1 MAAILTK
8 IHFAPNVIKDDSPL
22 NAEGAIIDSDKMRNS
37 QGSWQT
43 ILGWEKAVGVGGENG
58 AGAVDGPARGMH
70 NWTDLNGLKQL
81 AIGTPNKLWALT
93 DGDLIDVT
101 PNHSEGVL
109 FDPFDT
115 TNGSDIVTVHHSEH
129 GFRPGDFVTFSHADA
144 GGGITVDGEYE
155 VKTTPTRDTYTIEHG
170 SNASS
175 NQTTVGGYV
184 DFVGTFA
191 GGLTDGTGG
200 LGYGTGVYSAGT
212 YGLPSS
218 NQFLASVWT
227 FGNFGET
234 LIACRRGGPLYAW
247 QPATAYLEILLNG
260 DFASATGWATGT
272 GWSIGSGHAT
282 ATAGVQSNLNQNITG
297 LVRAGQVYRITF
309 DVTRS
314 AGTVKFRVNAGETPT
329 VIDVGINSAG
339 DSASKPINKTGTY
352 SRLFVMPDKPS
363 DIVFEKDG
371 SFAGQIDN
379 VSLKLESK
387 AYFIDQAPRLIDV
400 CWVDPSARIV
410 CIGGTYEA
418 DGDYNPTLVRNSAQE
433 NYRVWVP
440 DGSNLADEFALGA
453 GGRIVKGLATRQQT
467 LIWTDNA
474 VFSQQFNGESYSYR
488 MLGTGCGLAGTNAA
502 AEING
507 QVFWLSNSGNFY
519 TFQGAI
525 PQVIISCRV
534 RRDCVSN
541 IAANQSEKVYC
552 WINTDFNEAWWH
564 YPDQRDGNECSRVVV
579 YNWLEDHFVTHMFDR
594 TAGVSGGI
602 FPSPILVSSSG
613 EIFYHERGNSANGG
627 ALAAY
632 LTTSYFD
639 IEDGNNLLAVLALVP
654 DFHAQQ
660 GNVFFEVMT
669 KPFPNGTELSFGPY
683 TSQPTKQRIPFRIMA
698 RQAKLKIYS
707 SQAPSFWVLS
717 ALRAEIQKT
726 GALR

>member
-1 MAAILTK
+1 VAAILTK

-115 TNGSDIVTVHHSEH
+115 TNGSNVVTVHHPEH

-144 GGGITVDGEYE
+144 GGGITVDGQYE

-191 GGLTDGTGG
+191 GGLTYGTGG

-309 DVTRS
+309 EVCEVYRITFPHSDQKLVELLEQEGIDIARR
-314 AGTVKFRVNAGETPT
+314 TVAK
-329 VIDVGINSAG
+329 
-339 DSASKPINKTGTY
+339 
-352 SRLFVMPDKPS
+352 
-363 DIVFEKDG
+363 
-371 SFAGQIDN
+371 
-379 VSLKLESK
+379 
-387 AYFIDQAPRLIDV
+387 
-400 CWVDPSARIV
+400 
-410 CIGGTYEA
+410 
-418 DGDYNPTLVRNSAQE
+418 
-433 NYRVWVP
+433 YR
-440 DGSNLADEFALGA
+440 EQLG
-453 GGRIVKGLATRQQT
+453 
-467 LIWTDNA
+467 
-474 VFSQQFNGESYSYR
+474 
-488 MLGTGCGLAGTNAA
+488 
-502 AEING
+502 
-507 QVFWLSNSGNFY
+507 
-519 TFQGAI
+519 
-525 PQVIISCRV
+525 
-534 RRDCVSN
+534 
-541 IAANQSEKVYC
+541 
-552 WINTDFNEAWWH
+552 
-564 YPDQRDGNECSRVVV
+564 
-579 YNWLEDHFVTHMFDR
+579 
-594 TAGVSGGI
+594 
-602 FPSPILVSSSG
+602 
-613 EIFYHERGNSANGG
+613 
-627 ALAAY
+627 
-632 LTTSYFD
+632 
-639 IEDGNNLLAVLALVP
+639 
-654 DFHAQQ
+654 
-660 GNVFFEVMT
+660 
-669 KPFPNGTELSFGPY
+669 
-683 TSQPTKQRIPFRIMA
+683 
-698 RQAKLKIYS
+698 
-707 SQAPSFWVLS
+707 VLS
-717 ALRAEIQKT
+717 SAKRRKLF
-726 GALR
+726 